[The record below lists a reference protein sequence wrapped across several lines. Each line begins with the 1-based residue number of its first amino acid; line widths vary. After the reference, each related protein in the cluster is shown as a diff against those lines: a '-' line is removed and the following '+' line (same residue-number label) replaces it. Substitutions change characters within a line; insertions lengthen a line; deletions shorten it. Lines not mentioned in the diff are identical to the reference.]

1 MFVST
6 CDFQAEDLKK
16 ECAQMKT
23 LTKSQEQALA
33 KKENMMHENEDEIKD
48 LRKLQETMF
57 NLSKVRSNSAGA
69 YRLYISISQLRDQM
83 SIPALV
89 MSWPM

>member
-33 KKENMMHENEDEIKD
+33 KKEKMIHENEDEIKD

-57 NLSKVRSNSAGA
+57 NLSKVRSNSAGG
-69 YRLYISISQLRDQM
+69 L
-83 SIPALV
+83 
-89 MSWPM
+89 

>member
-1 MFVST
+1 MSCSCLSALV

-33 KKENMMHENEDEIKD
+33 KKEKMIHENEDEIKD
-48 LRKLQETMF
+48 LRKLQETIF
-57 NLSKVRSNSAGA
+57 NLSKVRSNSAGG
-69 YRLYISISQLRDQM
+69 L
-83 SIPALV
+83 
-89 MSWPM
+89 